1 MQQVSTKMKPLP
13 LEYQKGAAFSVS
25 NLGTLFFLLF
35 FLQRRELQKGHD
47 LLLALGGELVIAHDQ
62 IGLGRALG
70 ELRGVLAQEL
80 ADGDAQVLGEE
91 LDFFD
96 GRDLPPAFDVIYEAV
111 PYSTFSA
118 SDSRLYTFGGTVFFD
133 IVHKNSFVQVLS
145 LLLNKE

>member
-35 FLQRRELQKGHD
+35 FLQRRELQEGHD

-80 ADGDAQVLGEE
+80 ADGDAQILGEE
-91 LDFFD
+91 LDSFN
-96 GRDLPPAFDVIYEAV
+96 GRDGSVYKLTNQIGASTTFPACNG
-111 PYSTFSA
+111 
-118 SDSRLYTFGGTVFFD
+118 RLG
-133 IVHKNSFVQVLS
+133 S
-145 LLLNKE
+145 LG

>member
-1 MQQVSTKMKPLP
+1 M
-13 LEYQKGAAFSVS
+13 S

-35 FLQRRELQKGHD
+35 FLQSRELQKGHD

-96 GRDLPPAFDVIYEAV
+96 GRNAAP
-111 PYSTFSA
+111 TFQ
-118 SDSRLYTFGGTVFFD
+118 
-133 IVHKNSFVQVLS
+133 FVD
-145 LLLNKE
+145 